1 MRKYTVL
8 NVFPKHFLK
17 DEIDRLRIRQHD
29 LAYSLEISQSSLS
42 KMLCGIVPMPTEIE
56 TQIQGLLRAISRQQF
71 IAKRKKIVRNTV
83 KEAQGGISQ

>member
-42 KMLCGIVPMPTEIE
+42 KMLSGIVPMPPAIE
-56 TQIQGLLRAISRQQF
+56 TQIQGLLRAVNRQQF
-71 IAKRKKIVRNTV
+71 ISRRKKIVKDTV
-83 KEAQGGISQ
+83 KETQ